1 MTQEQE
7 KTCEPSGRSSSAL
20 SLPVAIVFGA
30 LIIGGAVLITRNPQ
44 DTKAAVLAGAQVA
57 PQAISLRPVS
67 AQDHIY
73 GSINAAVILMEY
85 SDFECPYCSMVIP
98 TLKKIVDSSGG
109 KVAWVFRN
117 LPLPET
123 MHPEAR
129 PAAEASECVAAELGN
144 EAYWKFSES
153 VFSNQKDMNSAF
165 YRKTALALGYNPA
178 KFDNCVAKKTY
189 DKRIDDDSSEANS
202 NGGNGT
208 PFTIVIGKNGK
219 VPLSGAV
226 PEKDFQAAIQKVQ

>member
-1 MTQEQE
+1 M
-7 KTCEPSGRSSSAL
+7 
-20 SLPVAIVFGA
+20 I
-30 LIIGGAVLITRNPQ
+30 
-44 DTKAAVLAGAQVA
+44 
-57 PQAISLRPVS
+57 
-67 AQDHIY
+67 
-73 GSINAAVILMEY
+73 
-85 SDFECPYCSMVIP
+85 IP
-98 TLKKIVDSSGG
+98 TLKKIVDNSGG

-165 YRKTALALGYNPA
+165 YRKTALALGSSPA
-178 KFDNCVAKKTY
+178 QFDNCVAKKTY
-189 DKRIDDDSSEANS
+189 DKRITDDSVEANS

-219 VPLSGAV
+219 IPLSGA
-226 PEKDFQAAIQKVQ
+226 ETEAKFQSVIQKVQ